1 MRRGARLAADAPT
14 VVQGFQLSETSP
26 HAPSSGC
33 WGHFWLGCALQI
45 DERLPEYFFNT
56 AFIIN
61 LDGEIFRE
69 P

>member
-1 MRRGARLAADAPT
+1 MRRGVELAADAPT
-14 VVQGFQLSETSP
+14 VVQDLSYP
-26 HAPSSGC
+26 RLRHMHRVPDV
-33 WGHFWLGCALQI
+33 GHFWLGCALEL

-61 LDGEIFRE
+61 PDSEIFRE